1 LDLATSPNRTAA
13 AMLLVAADPAD
24 LPSTIGARPA
34 IPAADSLAP
43 YLRDGQG
50 QISGTLIAS
59 TRLFGRI
66 VCENAPVYLIPET
79 PFTRWYVLQMAD
91 DLSHKIQTSRHY
103 PAAPQRFTHVVRT
116 SKDGRFVFT
125 NLPPRK
131 YLVNASVSREESAT
145 PIIKRHRMGY
155 DLNGDPVS
163 VPVSTTGLPIKSEA
177 DVLAASAEL
186 SSPDDGVVIDAFP

>member
-1 LDLATSPNRTAA
+1 MIWIWR
-13 AMLLVAADPAD
+13 
-24 LPSTIGARPA
+24 
-34 IPAADSLAP
+34 
-43 YLRDGQG
+43 LR
-50 QISGTLIAS
+50 LIAPQLQCFS
-59 TRLFGRI
+59 WPPILRI
-66 VCENAPVYLIPET
+66 SLRRSAPGPRY
-79 PFTRWYVLQMAD
+79 
-91 DLSHKIQTSRHY
+91 
-103 PAAPQRFTHVVRT
+103 
-116 SKDGRFVFT
+116 
-125 NLPPRK
+125 LPPRK